1 MLLMNSRTSANSS
14 GGYVTPNPKPS
25 PRRSAIASAPERI
38 QPQLPTYVSGDSPP
52 QTEVFTTRPI
62 ETIKSASG
70 NQVEWA
76 DSELGACFRKMKMR
90 KGQASA
96 ATAMARK
103 IARIY
108 YSLVKKGL
116 EYEERGTRA
125 FEERERERVIANHR
139 ISNTAHRRLTED

>member
-1 MLLMNSRTSANSS
+1 
-14 GGYVTPNPKPS
+14 
-25 PRRSAIASAPERI
+25 
-38 QPQLPTYVSGDSPP
+38 
-52 QTEVFTTRPI
+52 
-62 ETIKSASG
+62 
-70 NQVEWA
+70 
-76 DSELGACFRKMKMR
+76 MKMR